1 MHRASVCPRCSNGEG
16 RQNSVGEQ
24 LIKQFPVDV
33 RAAISNSSEPVIRC
47 SYCCLVYLKDGSS
60 SPSLLGYWNSYVRGL
75 GWRTLRGDDI
85 ACFDEP
91 EDC

>member
-1 MHRASVCPRCSNGEG
+1 MHRTSVCPRCSNGEG

-24 LIKQFPVDV
+24 LIKQFPDDV
-33 RAAISNSSEPVIRC
+33 RAAISNFSEPVIRC
-47 SYCCLVYLKDGSS
+47 SYCGLVYLKDGSS

-85 ACFDEP
+85 ASFDVS
-91 EDC
+91 EDY